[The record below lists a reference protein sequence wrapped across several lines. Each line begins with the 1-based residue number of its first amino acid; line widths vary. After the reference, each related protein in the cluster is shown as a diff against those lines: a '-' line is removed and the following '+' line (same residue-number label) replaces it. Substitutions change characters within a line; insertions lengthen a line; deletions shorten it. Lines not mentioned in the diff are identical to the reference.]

1 MSGSTIA
8 PTDEFRPP
16 PAVTVLRKFACTAL
30 LLAAAWAPA
39 WAAASRDDAA
49 ATAQRETGGRVL
61 AVERSEAGGRA
72 VWRVKVVTA
81 RGEVR
86 VVLVD
91 VATGQTQ

>member
-1 MSGSTIA
+1 MNATRTLLCA
-8 PTDEFRPP
+8 
-16 PAVTVLRKFACTAL
+16 AL
-30 LLAAAWAPA
+30 LALSGLPA

-49 ATAQRETGGRVL
+49 AVAQRESGGRVL
-61 AVERSEAGGRA
+61 SVERAEANGRA

-91 VATGQTQ
+91 VATGRAR